1 VGRRLWESG
10 GRPHRRRSQKS
21 GGDEGP
27 RRVSPTRVVLTAAVL
42 VVAACSGG
50 DDHPPPPPKSSPV
63 TSQTTTTTSTAAPN
77 DIPVAARAHTA
88 AGAVAFVRYFID
100 RVNYAWTA
108 PEVGVISRLGEP
120 GCLSCKSMEATAHDL
135 NLKGHRYRT
144 DPVTATQIRPVSS
157 APKGQQYVVAE
168 MHQHRTDIIDA
179 QGQIISTDAD
189 KRFTTTIALV
199 WRGGSWRVFDST
211 V

>member
-1 VGRRLWESG
+1 MGRRIWESG
-10 GRPHRRRSQKS
+10 ARPHRRRSQKG

-27 RRVSPTRVVLTAAVL
+27 RRGGAARVVLMAVAL
-42 VVAACSGG
+42 VVPGCSGG
-50 DDHPPPPPKSSPV
+50 DDPPPPLKSSPV
-63 TSQTTTTTSTAAPN
+63 TSQTTTATTSTAAPN
-77 DIPVAARAHTA
+77 GIPPAARAHTP

-108 PEVGVISRLGEP
+108 PEVGVISGLGEP
-120 GCLSCKSMEATAHDL
+120 GCLSCKSMEGTAQDL
-135 NLKGHRYRT
+135 KLKGHRYRA
-144 DPVTATQIRPVSS
+144 DPVTATQIRPASS
-157 APKGQQYVVAE
+157 APNGQQYVVAE

-199 WRGGSWRVFDST
+199 WREGSWRVFDST